1 MTDAKKTGVAT
12 LKSSLDEY
20 NRNREPVFVKLETG
34 DFVINQIERN
44 LHGIIAKQDFD
55 EWKLKRREF
64 GSYNITHDAE
74 VSWNTESMSNSLK
87 REKITNLISRDIT
100 VIFQNDFQSVDIK
113 LLIISNKNSWLLF
126 VSYHQIYQ
134 NFAMIDI
141 IEL

>member
-87 REKITNLISRDIT
+87 REKITNLISNVVGCERI
-100 VIFQNDFQSVDIK
+100 VEEV
-113 LLIISNKNSWLLF
+113 
-126 VSYHQIYQ
+126 
-134 NFAMIDI
+134 A
-141 IEL
+141 

>member
-1 MTDAKKTGVAT
+1 MTTATTTTTGVTT

-44 LHGIIAKQDFD
+44 LHGIIAKQDFY

-74 VSWNTESMSNSLK
+74 VSWNTKSMSNSLK
-87 REKITNLISRDIT
+87 RKKITNLISNVVGCERI
-100 VIFQNDFQSVDIK
+100 VEEV
-113 LLIISNKNSWLLF
+113 
-126 VSYHQIYQ
+126 
-134 NFAMIDI
+134 A
-141 IEL
+141 